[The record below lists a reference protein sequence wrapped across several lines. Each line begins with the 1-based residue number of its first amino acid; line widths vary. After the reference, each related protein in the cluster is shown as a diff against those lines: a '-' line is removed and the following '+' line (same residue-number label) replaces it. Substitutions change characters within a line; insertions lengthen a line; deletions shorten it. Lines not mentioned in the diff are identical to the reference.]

1 MASIVAHPVLVT
13 HLRHLA
19 AFWRELAV
27 RDWETGADDADEAA
41 YRRGVD
47 ACFVTCAPTWLWH
60 RLLKPP
66 SSASKKPQRPSIAI
80 TAK

>member
-47 ACFVTCAPTWLWH
+47 ACFVTCAQALEDV
-60 RLLKPP
+60 LDGK
-66 SSASKKPQRPSIAI
+66 AVIDA
-80 TAK
+80 